1 MAQLLLPSG
10 KKLTNIEELVPQ
22 ERLDRLYERMWSR
35 GQQAIVELVTFVAY
49 VMPKT
54 DKVPE
59 EMAYFRVISE
69 HPKKR
74 FPDQKLETIANMPLS
89 QWREAE
95 DIKWRFAGSPDPLL
109 AIFAGLVKKHMET
122 YDNLKALNN

>member
-1 MAQLLLPSG
+1 MGELLLPSN
-10 KKLTNIEELVPQ
+10 KKLDNVDELVPQ
-22 ERLDRLYERMWSR
+22 ERIDALYERMWNR
-35 GQQAIVELVTFVAY
+35 GQQEIVELITLVAY

-54 DKVPE
+54 DRQPQK
-59 EMAYFRVISE
+59 MAYFRVISE

-74 FPDQKLETIANMPLS
+74 FPDQKLETIASMPLVD
-89 QWREAE
+89 WRQAE

-122 YDNLKALNN
+122 YNNLKDLND